1 MRRPRDASISSSVGE
16 VASAATRATVALD
29 ESGATYRVHRYNVA
43 EKVGEG
49 YGMAVAAAI
58 GMDPAR
64 VFKTLVAEVDGE
76 PVVAVIP
83 VGRRLSPKRLAHAVG
98 GKRCSL
104 APPALAERET
114 GYVTGGISPF
124 GQRKPHRLILDAS
137 VQDHETIAVS
147 GGRRGLQLE
156 VSPSTVLDLTGGSLA
171 PIVDG

>member
-1 MRRPRDASISSSVGE
+1 MSRHRDASISSNVGE
-16 VASAATRATVALD
+16 VAGAATRATVALD
-29 ESGATYRVHRYNVA
+29 DSGATYRVHRYDVL

-49 YGMAVAAAI
+49 YGVAVAAAI

-64 VFKTLVAEVDGE
+64 VFKTLVADVDGE

-83 VGRRLSPKRLAHAVG
+83 VDRRLSLKRLANAVG

-104 APPALAERET
+104 APPVMAERET
-114 GYVTGGISPF
+114 GYVVGGISPF

-137 VQDHETIAVS
+137 AQDHETIAVS

-171 PIVDG
+171 VIVDG